1 MMSEPATYEVNAFNT
16 AASSD
21 NKIHDDAVAR
31 QFGFRGALV
40 PGVEV
45 YAYMAHMPVARW
57 GRAWL
62 ENGQMDCRFLK
73 PVYDGAVARMTS
85 TEENDEL
92 ELCVESGRERCATG
106 HAFIPSDQRPA
117 PGVDALPGG
126 TPPVIRPPA
135 SETSLVPGRALGITP
150 MTVDYAM
157 LSTYLDEIRETDQV
171 YLTEGLVHPGQ
182 ILRLANMA
190 LTHNVVLGPWIHV
203 GSKIRNHAA
212 VRVGQQLT
220 LRSKITSNFVSKGHT
235 IFEFDAIV
243 IANGER
249 GVAEITHIAIWRP
262 RQLSEGPHAAASWT
276 QTRSK

>member
-21 NKIHDDAVAR
+21 NKIHDDTVAR

-73 PVYDGAVARMTS
+73 PVYDGAVARITS

-106 HAFIPSDQRPA
+106 HAFIPSDQQPA
-117 PGVDALPGG
+117 PGIDALPAG
-126 TPPVIRPPA
+126 TPPAIRPPA
-135 SETSLVPGRALGITP
+135 SETCLVPGRALGITP

-157 LSTYLDEIRETDQV
+157 LSTYLDEIRETDQI
-171 YLTEGLVHPGQ
+171 YLTEGLLHPGQ

-212 VRVGQQLT
+212 VRGGT
-220 LRSKITSNFVSKGHT
+220 TTDAAFEDHIELRLQGSC
-235 IFEFDAIV
+235 D
-243 IANGER
+243 R
-249 GVAEITHIAIWRP
+249 
-262 RQLSEGPHAAASWT
+262 
-276 QTRSK
+276 

>member
-1 MMSEPATYEVNAFNT
+1 MSVLAAYEVNAFNT

-92 ELCVESGRERCATG
+92 ELCVESARERCATG
-106 HAFIPSDQRPA
+106 HASIPSDQRPA
-117 PGVDALPGG
+117 PYVDALLAG
-126 TPPVIRPPA
+126 TPPASRPKA
-135 SETSLVPGRALGITP
+135 SETSLAPGRALGITP
-150 MTVDYAM
+150 LTVDRATF
-157 LSTYLDEIRETDQV
+157 STYLDEIRETDRI

-182 ILRLANMA
+182 VLRLANMA

-220 LRSKITSNFVSKGHT
+220 LRSKITSNFVSKGHA
-235 IFEFDAIV
+235 IVEFDAIV

-249 GVAEITHIAIWRP
+249 SVTEITHIAIWRP
-262 RQLSEGPHAAASWT
+262 RQLSEGSRAAAS
-276 QTRSK
+276 